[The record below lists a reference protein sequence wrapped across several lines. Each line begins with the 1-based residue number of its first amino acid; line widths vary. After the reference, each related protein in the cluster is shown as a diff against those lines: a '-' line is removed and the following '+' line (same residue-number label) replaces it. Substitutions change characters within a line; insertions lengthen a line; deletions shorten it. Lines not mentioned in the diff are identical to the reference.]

1 MFSHYLSTALRTLWR
16 FRTTT
21 TISIVGLALALG
33 CFVAALGAV
42 IYLSSGESQTANA
55 DRILLVTEEMHPRNV
70 QNLDFASV
78 RSSAP
83 LARQLRIDF
92 PQIEAVGTARDLLD
106 IPVAAEG
113 RLGYLRAATA
123 NADFVRMFGL
133 SFIESSSTNPLSIPN
148 GVVITD
154 ETALKLFGTVHA
166 VGKTITLNK
175 ALDVTV
181 TGVMN
186 PMPQPSHIG
195 SSPDHLLRF
204 DILSTEETYW
214 RFRRAQNPELPE
226 ALPFG
231 GDAWGS
237 PVFFTYVL
245 LPADGSLTAAM
256 LNDELDAFTKRHTD
270 LSRNYRL
277 NFKHRA
283 VPIKS
288 VRLAQLNADLFKGN
302 GLSFGVLI
310 LSLSGIVLAV
320 ACFNYANLATA
331 QTLVRFREFG
341 LHRVLGASALQIA
354 TRQWIEGGVQMI
366 VAMLLAVGI
375 VAGATTW
382 LGEDAT
388 TVVVTALNQ
397 PSLWMALALTC
408 VGLVFLLG
416 AYSTFHILR
425 RYPAAAMRMSNPL
438 QRKSLGVG
446 VLVGI
451 QFAVAGALLVGLLVV
466 STQNEVVRQQALRPQ
481 SDPVVVLEF
490 PGRDSNIETGA
501 LESVL
506 EGHRSIREVSGII
519 RMPWSTKQSSIT
531 GISTVIGGTLSNAL
545 VDFVRYDFERTLD
558 VTLLAGRSFDRQLG
572 DKSWPA
578 AYSTVADT
586 YPVVID
592 RSTASRLGWAN
603 PRHAVNRSFYW
614 PLFANGKLS
623 GAHAELKIIGVIE
636 DNPLRFDAGPG
647 AHLQI
652 YALVPS
658 APGQI
663 LVRIDKQ
670 RIQEALAHIDATWRQ
685 VAPYAPIRRHF
696 LDELFEREYRTLDR
710 AGKAVTALTVVGT
723 SVALMGLFG
732 IATFVAQRRRR
743 EIGVRKTLGASTR
756 RVVAMLIRDL
766 SMPVLIANVLIWP
779 FAYAAAQK
787 YLAMFVHRIDLGV
800 WPFALSLVIAVL
812 LAWLAVGGHA
822 WRAAR
827 LKPADVLRHE

>member
-1 MFSHYLSTALRTLWR
+1 MFNYYLHTALRTLWR
-16 FRTTT
+16 FKAIT
-21 TISIVGLALALG
+21 TISVVGLALALG
-33 CFVAALGAV
+33 CFLATLGSV
-42 IYLSSGESQTANA
+42 IYLTNGEAQIADA
-55 DRILLVTEEMHPRNV
+55 DRIFLVTEEMHPRNV

-92 PQIEAVGTARDLLD
+92 SEIEAVGTARDLLD
-106 IPVAAEG
+106 IPVSAEG
-113 RLGYLRAATA
+113 RPGYLRAATA
-123 NADFVRMFGL
+123 DADFVRIFGL
-133 SFIESSSTNPLSIPN
+133 SFVESSGANPLSIAN
-148 GVVITD
+148 GVVITE
-154 ETALKLFGTVHA
+154 ETALKLFGTTRV
-166 VGKTITLNK
+166 VGKAITLNK
-175 ALDVTV
+175 ALDVSV
-181 TGVMN
+181 TGVMR
-186 PMPQPSHIG
+186 PVPQPSHIG
-195 SSPDHLLRF
+195 SSPENLLRF
-204 DILSTEETYW
+204 DMLLTEATYW
-214 RFRRAQNPELPE
+214 RFRRAQNTELPE
-226 ALPFG
+226 TLPFS

-245 LPADGSLTAAM
+245 LPADGSFSGAK

-283 VPIKS
+283 VPLKS
-288 VRLAQLNADLFKGN
+288 VRLAQLDADLFKGN
-302 GLSFGVLI
+302 GLSFAVLI

-320 ACFNYANLATA
+320 ACFNYANLAAA
-331 QTLVRFREFG
+331 QTLARFREFG

-354 TRQWIEGGVQMI
+354 TRQWIEGGVQMLI
-366 VAMLLAVGI
+366 ALLLAMGI
-375 VAGATTW
+375 VAGATAW
-382 LGEDAT
+382 LGEDAAAI
-388 TVVVTALNQ
+388 VVMTLQ
-397 PSLWMALALTC
+397 HPTLWIALAFTC

-425 RYPAAAMRMSNPL
+425 RYPAAAMRMSSPL

-446 VLVGI
+446 VLVGT

-466 STQNEVVRQQALRPQ
+466 SAQNKVVRHEALRPQ

-490 PGRDSNIETGA
+490 PGRDSHIETGA
-501 LESVL
+501 LETAL
-506 EGHRSIREVSGII
+506 EQHESIREVSGII

-531 GISTVIGGTLSNAL
+531 GISTIIGGSLSNAL
-545 VDFVRYDFERTLD
+545 VDYVRYDFERTLD
-558 VTLLAGRSFDRQLG
+558 VKILAGRSFDRQLS

-578 AYSTVADT
+578 SYSTIADT
-586 YPVVID
+586 YPVVLD
-592 RSTASRLGWAN
+592 RSTASRLGWDN
-603 PRHAVNRSFYW
+603 PADAVNRSVYW
-614 PLFANGKLS
+614 PLFSNGKLS

-636 DNPLRFDAGPG
+636 NNPLRFDAGPG

-652 YALVPS
+652 YALVPN
-658 APGQI
+658 APGQV
-663 LVRIDKQ
+663 LVRIDQ
-670 RIQEALAHIDATWRQ
+670 HRVQEALAHIDATWRQ
-685 VAPYAPIRRHF
+685 FAPYAPVRRHF

-710 AGKAVTALTVVGT
+710 ASKAVTALTVVGT

-732 IATFVAQRRRR
+732 VATFVAQRRRR
-743 EIGVRKTLGASTR
+743 EIGVRKTMGASTR
-756 RVVAMLIRDL
+756 QVVAMLIRDL

-787 YLAMFVHRIDLGV
+787 YLAMFVHRIELGA
-800 WPFALSLVIAVL
+800 WPFALSLIIAVL